1 VSTRSRQWVRDHIE
15 PMEVPP
21 LAFAGGGYPGGYAP
35 PAAPGRATGMSFAEL
50 NEQYALE
57 DMQSERERRRRIKAL
72 EDQVYE
78 SQLRAQL
85 GGGGT
90 GGRPSEEVALLRQS
104 LAEERSERQA
114 LRDEIGKMREQQQQ
128 EAMRRLQDTVDG
140 LNKRLE
146 QISAG
151 NTGMGPDGR
160 PLSPMAAFVQ
170 AVKEAHTAE
179 SEIRGMFGG
188 GDRGEESRGDGLR
201 RVAVN
206 HEIRLRDRELQH
218 EEDELEWKIED
229 AREQRKHEAQRW
241 RDAFKTAEQVLPD
254 LAEAIFGEKLVGM
267 LPGMG
272 NGTGNGKPSLPARA
286 GARAA
291 GVPAGM
297 RAWRCA
303 DAACGAISANP
314 VEDLLVTCQACGQVT
329 ELDPVEGA
337 AEESAPPRR
346 LQPPPRLPLP
356 PTMEEEEPGPELLSR
371 EEQVAAAMTTTGAS
385 GRRSDIPDPGEYD
398 WDTFGAL

>member
-1 VSTRSRQWVRDHIE
+1 
-15 PMEVPP
+15 
-21 LAFAGGGYPGGYAP
+21 
-35 PAAPGRATGMSFAEL
+35 
-50 NEQYALE
+50 
-57 DMQSERERRRRIKAL
+57 
-72 EDQVYE
+72 
-78 SQLRAQL
+78 
-85 GGGGT
+85 
-90 GGRPSEEVALLRQS
+90 
-104 LAEERSERQA
+104 
-114 LRDEIGKMREQQQQ
+114 
-128 EAMRRLQDTVDG
+128 
-140 LNKRLE
+140 
-146 QISAG
+146 
-151 NTGMGPDGR
+151 
-160 PLSPMAAFVQ
+160 
-170 AVKEAHTAE
+170 
-179 SEIRGMFGG
+179 
-188 GDRGEESRGDGLR
+188 
-201 RVAVN
+201 VAVN

-303 DAACGAISANP
+303 DPACGAISANP